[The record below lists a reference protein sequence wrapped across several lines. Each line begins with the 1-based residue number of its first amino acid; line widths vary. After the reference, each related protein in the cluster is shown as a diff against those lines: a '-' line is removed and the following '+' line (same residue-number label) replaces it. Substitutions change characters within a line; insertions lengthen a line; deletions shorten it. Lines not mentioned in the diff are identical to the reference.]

1 MIGEV
6 ATQMHLD
13 AGVDLRCGVT
23 VTALEG
29 DAAGRVRSA
38 ALSDGSTVE
47 ADVVIV
53 SLGAIRNTD
62 WLAGSG
68 LGAGPRGIACDAGC
82 RAFDVRGIVT
92 DDVFVA
98 GDVARSPHP
107 LFGYQFLSLEH
118 WGNAVAQA
126 EVAAH
131 NMINA
136 APQRLPHL
144 WVPAFWSSQ
153 FGVNI
158 KSVGVPSMGE
168 EIMVTQG
175 SLAERRFTAVY
186 GHQGRVI
193 AAVTFDHGRWL
204 PFYEELIQRTAPFPP
219 PFETMD
225 RPQEGGGPRPAGFPT
240 RPCPRTAPRSPSA
253 ATPRPIGPSPSPP
266 RGPDRRH
273 PTVARRP
280 APAARRPRPAL
291 PRPPTRRRPA
301 SRGPSRGH
309 PAPARRARCP
319 TNPRTVMTDLT
330 LLQQITDYSNR
341 HDPYPLYA
349 RLREKPVHHDES
361 GPYVIGGYHA
371 VRALLHDPRIS
382 SEARYRA
389 VPDTT
394 APGQE
399 EGDAGGVLPPN
410 FLRLDPPE
418 HDRLRA
424 ITNRPFGPPHSPHRI
439 DGMHGELETIVT
451 DLIDALDGDEI
462 DLVDRFS
469 YPFPVTVICRLLGI
483 PREDESRFHGWADT
497 LVATLDPQPG
507 QDLTERN
514 RIAQQARVELGL
526 YLNALIEE
534 RRKAPGDDML
544 SQLAT
549 GQGPEGG

>member
-1 MIGEV
+1 
-6 ATQMHLD
+6 
-13 AGVDLRCGVT
+13 
-23 VTALEG
+23 
-29 DAAGRVRSA
+29 
-38 ALSDGSTVE
+38 
-47 ADVVIV
+47 
-53 SLGAIRNTD
+53 
-62 WLAGSG
+62 
-68 LGAGPRGIACDAGC
+68 
-82 RAFDVRGIVT
+82 
-92 DDVFVA
+92 
-98 GDVARSPHP
+98 
-107 LFGYQFLSLEH
+107 
-118 WGNAVAQA
+118 
-126 EVAAH
+126 
-131 NMINA
+131 
-136 APQRLPHL
+136 
-144 WVPAFWSSQ
+144 
-153 FGVNI
+153 
-158 KSVGVPSMGE
+158 
-168 EIMVTQG
+168 
-175 SLAERRFTAVY
+175 
-186 GHQGRVI
+186 
-193 AAVTFDHGRWL
+193 
-204 PFYEELIQRTAPFPP
+204 
-219 PFETMD
+219 
-225 RPQEGGGPRPAGFPT
+225 
-240 RPCPRTAPRSPSA
+240 
-253 ATPRPIGPSPSPP
+253 
-266 RGPDRRH
+266 
-273 PTVARRP
+273 
-280 APAARRPRPAL
+280 
-291 PRPPTRRRPA
+291 
-301 SRGPSRGH
+301 
-309 PAPARRARCP
+309 
-319 TNPRTVMTDLT
+319 MTDLT

-549 GQGPEGG
+549 GQGPEGRLSGMEVLSTAALLLIAGHETTVNLITNGMLTLLRHPEALERLRADARVAVPLVEELLRYEPPVQMLPSRTPITDIEVAGVTIPKGASLWLMLAAGNRDPERFADPDRFDPDRPDNQHLGLGSGIHSCFGAPLARLEAQLALAGLARRLERPRLVEDPPPYRTNAVLRGPRHLRIAIDGVRR